1 MFEPMF
7 DHCCRDLSNLVLLGL
22 RKELKRDLLLVARV
36 QRAQRLV
43 GSCRIMSDPPMVGGL
58 GFEAQDSHYSV
69 PQTTNILL
77 HHMCTIYGF
86 HQGYYS
92 NILVT
97 YIVTSSN

>member
-69 PQTTNILL
+69 L
-77 HHMCTIYGF
+77 
-86 HQGYYS
+86 
-92 NILVT
+92 
-97 YIVTSSN
+97 